1 MLAGVSDASR
11 ARVPAT
17 PLVIA
22 AGVVTVAMLGTIG
35 VHPYDPFG
43 GRQLVDGFA
52 LAAFLAT
59 ACLALARHHSTHD
72 PHALLIGTGFAILAG
87 QTAMF
92 AGYSTAFGRADN
104 PAWEASPFPSLAWIW
119 AWALAG
125 LCFLLAVPWWER
137 RGRPP
142 IRPLVV
148 GAVAAGALLGGDLL
162 LAVARRSFGTVTG
175 SALRVDA
182 PFAHATWLHR
192 LLTIL
197 AAGLL
202 LAALQRERRPAPD
215 AESVHGWLPAAW
227 LVAVGGLVLYLAWP
241 VQFRPLLIPGAVL
254 PPLSAAVAFAAFV
267 ASGGVAASRMRRA
280 TDRAQE
286 ITGGRAEI
294 ASMIAHELRGPVT
307 TVKGLATTGARHFDS
322 LGDPE
327 KKEFFELIDQE
338 ARRLLHI
345 VDETSMALKIDAGTL
360 SYDVRPEDLAVVV
373 ADGARKAEA
382 GDHPIEVE
390 VEHEVRLPI
399 DRLRITETVS
409 QLVENAAHFSP
420 AEAPIAVRARRD
432 GAWVLIDVRDAGPG
446 IAPEHRESVFQ
457 RFAHIRPPGYEEVS
471 GTGLGLFIC
480 RAHARAHGGEI
491 SVEDPPGGGTI
502 LRIKLPMEG
511 DGH

>member
-11 ARVPAT
+11 ARVRAS
-17 PLVIA
+17 PLLVA
-22 AGVVTVAMLGTIG
+22 AGVVTVALLATIG

-59 ACLALARHHSTHD
+59 ACLALARHHSTRD
-72 PHALLIGTGFAILAG
+72 PHALLVGTGFAILAG
-87 QTAMF
+87 QTALF

-119 AWALAG
+119 AWVLAG

-142 IRPLVV
+142 IRPLMV
-148 GAVAAGALLGGDLL
+148 AAIAAGALVGGDLVL
-162 LAVARRSFGTVTG
+162 LVARRSFGTVTG

-192 LLTIL
+192 LLTIC

-202 LAALQRERRPAPD
+202 LAAWQRERRPAPD
-215 AESVHGWLPAAW
+215 PESVHGWLPAAW
-227 LVAVGGLVLYLAWP
+227 LVAAGGLVLYLAWP

-254 PPLSAAVAFAAFV
+254 LPLAAVIAFAGFV
-267 ASGGVAASRMRRA
+267 ASGGVATSRMRRV

-307 TVKGLATTGARHFDS
+307 TVKGLATTGARHYDS

-327 KKEFFELIDQE
+327 KREFFELIDQE

-360 SYDVRPEDLAVVV
+360 SYDIRPEDLAVVV

-382 GDHPIEVE
+382 GDHPLEVE
-390 VEHEVRLPI
+390 TEPEVRLPL
-399 DRLRITETVS
+399 DRLRVTETVS

-432 GAWVLIDVRDAGPG
+432 GASVLIDVQDAGPG
-446 IAPEHRESVFQ
+446 IASKHRDLVFE
-457 RFAHIRPPGYEEVS
+457 RFAHVRPPGYEEVS

-480 RAHARAHGGEI
+480 RAHIRAHGGEI
-491 SVEDPPGGGTI
+491 SIEDPPGGGTI
-502 LRIKLPMEG
+502 LRIRLPMEG